1 MRGLSG
7 SEAKARREG
16 DCVGD
21 KGEEGSRSCGRHRNV
36 PGTGR
41 RLMMRKRC
49 AGGRTVGEDMVV
61 VVVVMLLCC
70 VPL

>member
-1 MRGLSG
+1 
-7 SEAKARREG
+7 
-16 DCVGD
+16 
-21 KGEEGSRSCGRHRNV
+21 
-36 PGTGR
+36 
-41 RLMMRKRC
+41 MMRKRC